1 MNIYTFGYVK
11 TTVAQLKEW
20 LEQNDAA
27 LVDIRFSAN
36 SRNPDWAKSN
46 LSNAVGV
53 ARYTHLKAW
62 GNENYKGGP
71 IKLVN
76 FDWGLQLFRTLPFS
90 SVALMCACGDP
101 TSCHRTTVAN
111 MLRAQGYE
119 VNEIAWSKA
128 VSKPTKPAP
137 QLSMEF

>member
-1 MNIYTFGYVK
+1 MKIYSFGYVT

-20 LEQNDAA
+20 LDQNDAV
-27 LVDIRFSAN
+27 LLDIRFSAN

-53 ARYTHLKAW
+53 ARYTHFKTW

-76 FDWGLQLFRTLPFS
+76 FDWGLQRFRALPYS
-90 SVALMCACGDP
+90 TVALMCACGNP
-101 TSCHRTTVAN
+101 ATCHRTHVAN
-111 MLRAQGYE
+111 LLRGQGYE
-119 VNEIAWSKA
+119 VNEIVWPKA
-128 VSKPTKPAP
+128 DKKPKVNP
-137 QLSMEF
+137 QLTMEF